1 MSAQDNLSQQLFL
14 HPIEILK
21 NYRVDP
27 QEMKDPETGEH
38 LDANENEFWN
48 RKYDE
53 AATNSKSDTHFG
65 GKTKYKSRN
74 SLAADEEKH
83 GIQEPIELNPETKTI
98 VDGHH
103 RLAVARGSNRLV
115 PVTFKK

>member
-21 NYRVDP
+21 NY
-27 QEMKDPETGEH
+27 
-38 LDANENEFWN
+38 
-48 RKYDE
+48 
-53 AATNSKSDTHFG
+53 
-65 GKTKYKSRN
+65 
-74 SLAADEEKH
+74 
-83 GIQEPIELNPETKTI
+83 I